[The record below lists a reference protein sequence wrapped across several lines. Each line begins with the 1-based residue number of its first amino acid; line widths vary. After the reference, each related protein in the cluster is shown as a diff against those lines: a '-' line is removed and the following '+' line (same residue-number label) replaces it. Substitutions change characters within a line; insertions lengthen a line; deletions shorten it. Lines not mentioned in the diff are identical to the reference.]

1 MVTLNRQ
8 SLTYTLCTSPLSL
21 LFEPCQSLTNKVVVH
36 FLSSNIE
43 SAYHVAGYLRH
54 EFAIIAV
61 MSLCRN
67 ITCESIPGSPL
78 HIHLSMGRGESLRM
92 RLTSSLQVSRIGE
105 CFCCYGNEKVN
116 DTCFGLQHILYD

>member
-43 SAYHVAGYLRH
+43 SAYHVAGYVRH
-54 EFAIIAV
+54 EFCNYCCDVIVPQYHMQINT
-61 MSLCRN
+61 RF
-67 ITCESIPGSPL
+67 SPPYSF
-78 HIHLSMGRGESLRM
+78 INWTRGEPENEAYVIT
-92 RLTSSLQVSRIGE
+92 TSQ
-105 CFCCYGNEKVN
+105 
-116 DTCFGLQHILYD
+116 